1 MSESRALSICDLVER
16 NSYLC
21 SYQKINAT
29 MLMQHCYLFSTYRT
43 LYNLSVFD
51 IVRHLLLIQDTIHT
65 VYYAWAMQQLDPEE
79 GGGAYS
85 TWKLREMQQLGVRA
99 LI

>member
-1 MSESRALSICDLVER
+1 MKSIYDSIIYHL
-16 NSYLC
+16 
-21 SYQKINAT
+21 
-29 MLMQHCYLFSTYRT
+29 
-43 LYNLSVFD
+43 D
-51 IVRHLLLIQDTIHT
+51 IFKFVAYQDTIHT

-79 GGGAYS
+79 LGEGAPYS